1 MGYDAVAVGPL
12 DLVLGAS
19 FIRQDDH
26 QKLPWISANIYNPDG
41 TRTFT
46 PYRSIDMAGL
56 RIGVIGL
63 TDDSGKKPEDVVIRS
78 WEEELG
84 LLLPAIA
91 EQHDLV
97 VLLTTLS
104 QSALA
109 ELSET
114 FPDIKI
120 IVGADRRKGNINGRV
135 TENALLVQTA
145 DQGKYLGQLT
155 VAWNGSPWEEDLMK
169 NLLALKNNK
178 IAVIRQLVQLNRSTD
193 KTSSDYQR
201 KKTFLEQEKTR
212 INEQINELE
221 AKSDKDLTNGPASSY
236 SSVIIP
242 LTPSIPEDPEI
253 RAIVNSVKN

>member
-12 DLVLGAS
+12 DLALGAS
-19 FIRQDDH
+19 FIRQDEH

-41 TRTFT
+41 TRVFA
-46 PYRSIDMAGL
+46 PFRSIDMAGL

-63 TDDSGKKPEDVVIRS
+63 TGDSEKKWEDIVIRS
-78 WEEELG
+78 WQEELA

-91 EQHDLV
+91 EQHDLI

-109 ELSET
+109 GLSAR

-120 IVGADRRKGNINGRV
+120 IVGADSRKGNINGLV
-135 TENALLVQTA
+135 TKNALLVQTA

-155 VAWNGSPWEEDLMK
+155 VAWNGSPWEEDQMK
-169 NLLALKNNK
+169 NLLALKNHK
-178 IAVIRQLVQLNRSTD
+178 IAVIRQLLQLNRSKD
-193 KTSSDYQR
+193 KTSPDYQR
-201 KKTFLEQEKTR
+201 KKTFLEQEKKR
-212 INEQINELE
+212 IHEQIRDLE
-221 AKSDKDLTNGPASSY
+221 TRADKELTNASTSTF

-242 LTPSIPEDPEI
+242 LAPSIPEDPEI
-253 RAIVNSVKN
+253 RAIVNSAKN